1 MAGYA
6 GGMALIQPGWLAV
19 RALWLPVRALAARA
33 RALPALQRLSERRPA
48 GPDRQVPDG
57 ASGSAM
63 AAGAGLVL

>member
-33 RALPALQRLSERRPA
+33 RALWQPDGTAACAATPERPA
-48 GPDRQVPDG
+48 AGWAGP
-57 ASGSAM
+57 
-63 AAGAGLVL
+63 AGA